1 MRARTAIG
9 TILPTLLL
17 SLLAVRTARAGTG
30 GFTFTPPPGWIDIS
44 RGAPEE
50 QRKKGPPGLRAQ
62 ADNPAIDYMAVDPA
76 NWDDGFV
83 ENMNAVVLTGK
94 RALLPTL
101 EGLTEMT
108 KGIAE
113 EAAKSGFKYRVVKT
127 DLVKVAGVTS
137 GRIVGEMSIQGT
149 DTRLVQYVIPGE
161 MSQATLTFTTT
172 PANFAHY
179 EPLFDAAAQAT
190 VGAVEARA
198 GSSLSSSALAGGI
211 AGGIGGGVAAL
222 FFALSKRRRAAAAA
236 AKRSGSGP
244 G

>member
-1 MRARTAIG
+1 M
-9 TILPTLLL
+9 L
-17 SLLAVRTARAGTG
+17 SLLAARMAGATGTG

-62 ADNPAIDYMAVDPA
+62 ADNPAIDYAAVDPA

-94 RALLPTL
+94 HALLPTL
-101 EGLTEMT
+101 DGLSEMS

-113 EAAKSGFKYRVVKT
+113 EAAKNGFKYRAVKT
-127 DLVKVAGVTS
+127 EVVKVAGVTS
-137 GRIVGEMSIQGT
+137 GRIVGEMSVQGT
-149 DTRLVQYVIPGE
+149 DTKLVQYVIPGE

-190 VGAVEARA
+190 VGAVEPR
-198 GSSLSSSALAGGI
+198 SSSIARGALAGGI
-211 AGGIGGGVAAL
+211 AGGLGGGLAAL
-222 FFALSKRRRAAAAA
+222 FFALAKRRRAAAVKPA
-236 AKRSGSGP
+236 GSGP